1 METTTDLNDR
11 KLYGL
16 YAITPC
22 SSTKPL
28 STSELIHKV
37 ERAISGGARIIQ
49 YREKC
54 HDRRLKYEQTV
65 RLRTLC
71 DRHRVLFIVNDDVE
85 LAAESGAHGVHLGQ
99 DDRSV
104 QQARDEL
111 GPSTIIGVSCYNQLA
126 LAQSAQQ
133 QGADYVAFGRFF
145 ASHTKPGA
153 VPADVD
159 LLRRAKRELT
169 VPVACIGGIN
179 PENAKLL
186 TSAGADMI
194 AVIHGVF
201 GASDCERAARELAGC
216 FGSH

>member
-1 METTTDLNDR
+1 METTTDLQHR

-22 SSTKPL
+22 SSTQPL

-37 ERAISGGARIIQ
+37 ERAINGGARIIQ
-49 YREKC
+49 YREKH
-54 HDRRLKYEQTV
+54 HDRRLKYEQAV
-65 RLRTLC
+65 QLRALC
-71 DRHRVLFIVNDDVE
+71 DQYRVLFIVNDDVM
-85 LAAESGAHGVHLGQ
+85 LAADSGAHGVHLGR
-99 DDRSV
+99 DDRSLR
-104 QQARDEL
+104 QARDEL
-111 GPSTIIGVSCYNQLA
+111 GPSAIIGVSCYNQLA
-126 LAQSAQQ
+126 LALEAQQ

-145 ASHTKPGA
+145 ASATKPGA
-153 VPADVD
+153 VAADVG
-159 LLRRAKRELT
+159 LLRRAKGELT

-186 TSAGADMI
+186 TSAGADML

-216 FGSH
+216 FSSH